1 MNTSMMDDDDDS
13 SADMDRSDYFEEEG
27 TASDSNSDQSIE
39 SDVDDDD
46 SYEEEKGACVT
57 EVETTLPPRQVQEQ
71 IQELT
76 NIIEVESEADIDEI
90 ERNQAMKELITSKL
104 ISLRSYLHLF
114 KATSLTKFISVD
126 AFNMVTGVCEHQ
138 VQQNLQGENSLLQVV
153 YEDMI
158 VPIGILMKLTHLQNE
173 ENAVSL
179 SSKFLVV
186 EKECLSSLTIARH
199 QQKELISVLQSLLIS
214 QSRPVSSLGSDVL
227 QSGPP
232 DDNDQAQIISSL
244 QQRLIVEK
252 TTTTFLNEQLQ
263 ESRKTVIS
271 LQDVLKEVNELTFIL
286 RSLTCPRSDAGHACR
301 SPALREHTFT
311 KESKLQD

>member
-1 MNTSMMDDDDDS
+1 MMDDDDS
-13 SADMDRSDYFEEEG
+13 SEDMERSDYFEEEG

-46 SYEEEKGACVT
+46 SYEEEKEVCVT
-57 EVETTLPPRQVQEQ
+57 EVETTLPPRHEQ

-138 VQQNLQGENSLLQVV
+138 VQQNLQGENSLMQVV

-158 VPIGILMKLTHLQNE
+158 VPIGILMKLTHLQKE
-173 ENAVSL
+173 ENTVSL

-186 EKECLSSLTIARH
+186 EKECLSSLAIARH

-214 QSRPVSSLGSDVL
+214 QSRPASTLGSDVL

-286 RSLTCPRSDAGHACR
+286 RSLTCPRPDASHACR
-301 SPALREHTFT
+301 SPALREHTFA